1 MHCWQHIHRPALGP
15 CGGSHGRYQQGG
27 SFTAPTQGFVHCS
40 GTPQSQ
46 RRKKEMERKTYD
58 GTFLTSMTY
67 FEFLTS
73 HVFGQFWRDISPIL
87 FLHHVT
93 LLSVFGPV
101 VNLCCKVLPQSK
113 RIQTDGQK
121 YCKHDGQK
129 YCKHLNIYCEASGH
143 ESHARKGNWHWRS
156 LLIRSNLGG
165 SITVGKAWT
174 WQSQGLGARRI
185 VPKLVNNMLLPFT
198 MAPFLGTRS
207 DFLGFF
213 VT

>member
-1 MHCWQHIHRPALGP
+1 MTRKKQRCTVDNTSIDQPWVPVVAAMEDTNREAPSQPQRK
-15 CGGSHGRYQQGG
+15 GSSIAAEHLK
-27 SFTAPTQGFVHCS
+27 A
-40 GTPQSQ
+40 

-87 FLHHVT
+87 FLHGVT

-121 YCKHDGQK
+121 YCKH
-129 YCKHLNIYCEASGH
+129 LNIYCEASGH
-143 ESHARKGNWHWRS
+143 ESHARKGN
-156 LLIRSNLGG
+156 
-165 SITVGKAWT
+165 
-174 WQSQGLGARRI
+174 
-185 VPKLVNNMLLPFT
+185 
-198 MAPFLGTRS
+198 
-207 DFLGFF
+207 
-213 VT
+213 